1 MAFVLPSF
9 NLADIITFVR
19 VVKVR
24 TANGAELPFVC
35 TGNDTT
41 ATWQAPQHPTDSNVV
56 ISDTIYKNPIEINLQ
71 GHVPAKSLD
80 RFIQL
85 INGSTEQQSSYK
97 DNVLN
102 NIFGRSPDIATP
114 TAAPLGLYTVTLLG
128 NTHENMALMSFSRT
142 ETPEEN
148 SGYAV
153 TLNFKQVMIV
163 EDDYTK
169 LTKEQVAQAQ
179 AADTID
185 SGKVAPRNSLLYEAT
200 QKVQEKVQGFIG
212 R

>member
-41 ATWQAPQHPTDSNVV
+41 ATWQAPQHPTDNNMV
-56 ISDTIYKNPIEINLQ
+56 ISDTIYKNPIE
-71 GHVPAKSLD
+71 
-80 RFIQL
+80 

-102 NIFGRSPDIATP
+102 NIFGRSPDVATP

-185 SGKVAPRNSLLYEAT
+185 SGKVAPPNSLLYEAT
-200 QKVQEKVQGFIG
+200 QKVQEKAQDFMG
-212 R
+212 RW